1 NGFGDVMSFP
11 IHKNADFIKDAVNLH
26 LALVNQCFFLAFR
39 ILENGLFSTMQD
51 LGRFGYQSKGIT
63 VSGAMDQISLRL
75 ANILVGND
83 ENFPCI
89 EMTLKGEKILFES
102 DAVIAITG
110 ADMSFKINGKNI
122 EINKTIFI
130 NAGDILDSGF
140 SQNKKLAYLAIKGGF
155 KIKKVLG
162 SYSTFL
168 RAKIGGYKGRRL
180 LKGDLIEFPDLEE
193 SFSKTIS
200 VDKSIIKD
208 VYSDKKIRFTYS
220 SEKNRFTQSGLKTF
234 TDSSYKIENDSDRM
248 GYRFSGNTIEHKTD
262 GDIISG
268 GINFGTIQVPGNG
281 NPIVMMA
288 DRQTTGGYTKI
299 GQVILADLPYL
310 AQKKP
315 QESVKFEAIDSKEAV
330 KLWID
335 INKNIE
341 SWKNNIEYNSHKLKT
356 CKRYTIRINNK
367 SYNIKAMEV

>member
-1 NGFGDVMSFP
+1 MGS
-11 IHKNADFIKDAVNLH
+11 
-26 LALVNQCFFLAFR
+26 FR
-39 ILENGLFSTMQD
+39 ILENGLFSTIQD
-51 LGRFGYQSKGIT
+51 LGRFGYQAKGIT

-122 EINKTIFI
+122 DINKTIFI
-130 NAGDILDSGF
+130 NSGDILESGF
-140 SQNKKLAYLAIKGGF
+140 SKDKKLSYLAVKGGF

-193 SFSKTIS
+193 SFSKAIS
-200 VDKSIIKD
+200 VDESIIKEI
-208 VYSDKKIRFTYS
+208 YKDKKISFTYS
-220 SEKNRFTQSGLKTF
+220 SEKNRFTQSGIETF
-234 TDSSYKIENDSDRM
+234 TNSSYKIENDSDRM
-248 GYRFSGNTIEHKTD
+248 GYRFSGNTVEHKTD

-268 GINFGTIQVPGNG
+268 GINFGTIQVPGEG

-315 QESVKFEAIDSKEAV
+315 QESVKFKAVESKEAV
-330 KLWID
+330 KLWVD
-335 INKNIE
+335 INKKIE
-341 SWKNNIEYNSHKLKT
+341 NWKNGIEYNYHKVKT
-356 CKRYTIRINNK
+356 YKRYNIRINNK
-367 SYNIKAMEV
+367 SYNLKTMEV

>member
-1 NGFGDVMSFP
+1 MGS
-11 IHKNADFIKDAVNLH
+11 
-26 LALVNQCFFLAFR
+26 FR

-140 SQNKKLAYLAIKGGF
+140 SQNKKLAYLAVKGGF

-168 RAKIGGYKGRRL
+168 RGKIGGYKGRRL

-315 QESVKFEAIDSKEAV
+315 QESVKFEAIDSEEAV
-330 KLWID
+330 KLWIG

-341 SWKNNIEYNSHKLKT
+341 SWKNNIEYDRHKLKT

-367 SYNIKAMEV
+367 SYNLKAMEV